1 MQTDQIRSAPVLT
14 KVASWSIVMR
24 TNMKRTTGCCY
35 QSLRP
40 KTDLTRLTLTL
51 VHSLPILTVNINGNG
66 NHGDIWNSTIIHIY
80 GSYINTYFL
89 LKVSVLEFSD
99 LGNMLSNGHQY
110 GNMLYKGHQC
120 PIWQHAFSP
129 KWTNRFLRGNKMM
142 WNRV

>member
-1 MQTDQIRSAPVLT
+1 MQTDQIRSASVLT

-24 TNMKRTTGCCY
+24 TNMKRTRGCCY

-40 KTDLTRLTLTL
+40 KTALTRLTLTL

-66 NHGDIWNSTIIHIY
+66 NHGYIWNSTIIHIY

-99 LGNMLSNGHQY
+99 LGQHVVQWP
-110 GNMLYKGHQC
+110 